1 METHDPQRTRDADIV
16 IVGGG
21 AGGLELAVRLAKAG
35 HKDILLIDRD
45 TSHVWKPR
53 LHEIAAGLGRRQVD
67 ELGYAGLAEQ
77 WGFRYE
83 CGTLASVEPEQR
95 QITLAAIPGR
105 EDHASAEVP
114 ARVRGYRQLVLA
126 LGGVTPDMGVE
137 GVLEHACLLDSPDDA
152 ERIAQQFSR
161 GLLANHVAMETA
173 PTGDAGVSDTQGGA
187 QVGAEGSTQDS
198 AKESPGR
205 PYQVVI
211 VGSGA
216 TGVEL
221 AAYLHEARGM
231 HDAPAPKGA
240 KVKITILEA
249 TETFMPGVTQ
259 ELRESIHQ
267 RLEEQG
273 IKIELS
279 RQVAKVSSGS
289 VEISEGDESVTRDAD
304 LVVWA
309 AGRVGPAIVEE
320 IDALESNKK
329 RQFTVTPGLQCLG
342 HDSIFALGDCANID
356 EAPLPPTAQ
365 VASEQAEFLADELP
379 RRQQGEPAQ
388 AFEFKDRGTLLSL
401 SSAGSVGEL
410 SGKLSDKLGNAQ
422 GSKGNDDLQVRGRF
436 ARAAYQG
443 LQRQHQFL
451 LLGPLKGS
459 AEVVSDV
466 LRRSMGPRLKVH

>member
-35 HKDILLIDRD
+35 HKDVLLIDRD

-83 CGTLASVEPEQR
+83 CGTLESVDPEQR
-95 QITLAAIPGR
+95 QITLAAISGR
-105 EDHASAEVP
+105 EDQASAEVP
-114 ARVRGYRQLVLA
+114 ARIRGYRQLVLA

-173 PTGDAGVSDTQGGA
+173 PTGDAGAST
-187 QVGAEGSTQDS
+187 TQDGALNGAS
-198 AKESPGR
+198 NGAHASPGR

-231 HDAPAPKGA
+231 HDAPVPKGA
-240 KVKITILEA
+240 KVEITILEA
-249 TETFMPGVTQ
+249 TETFMPGVSQ
-259 ELRESIHQ
+259 ELREAIHQ

-273 IKIELS
+273 IRIELS
-279 RQVAKVSSGS
+279 CQVARVSSSS
-289 VEISEGDESVTRDAD
+289 VEIGDGDDSVTRDAD

-309 AGRVGPAIVEE
+309 AGRVGPAIVEKL
-320 IDALESNKK
+320 DALESNKK

-342 HDSIFALGDCANID
+342 HDDIFALGDCACIA

-365 VASEQAEFLADELP
+365 VASEQAEFMADELL
-379 RRQQGEPAQ
+379 RRQKGEPAQ
-388 AFEFKDRGTLLSL
+388 VFEFKDRGTLLSL

-410 SGKLSDKLGNAQ
+410 SGKLSDKLGSAQ